1 MNKKKTLIVGGG
13 ELTAEFLRDFIRR
26 EPQDFV
32 IAADRG
38 LDILLRAE
46 ITPDLILGDYDSTHV
61 RGAVDYFKKQGVVV
75 ETYPCEKDFSDM
87 ESAIHTAVNRGAE
100 EISILGACGGRLDHF
115 LANVCAL
122 RIALAAG
129 TKARIVDPGNIIFLE
144 NHSFT
149 VMRPSTGEK
158 YFGLIP
164 MTEEVRHVTLRG
176 FKYELT
182 DGTLS
187 QKNASLGISNEI
199 TADRAAVDFESGIL
213 IAVFSDD
220 TRR

>member
-1 MNKKKTLIVGGG
+1 MREQKILIVGGG
-13 ELTAEFLRDFIRR
+13 ELTADFLRAFVDRA
-26 EPQDFV
+26 PQDFV
-32 IAADRG
+32 IAADSG
-38 LDILLRAE
+38 LDVLLRAE

-61 RGAVDYFKKQGVVV
+61 RGAVGYFKEKGVRV

-87 ESAIHTAVNRGAE
+87 ESALHAAVRRGAG

-122 RIALAAG
+122 RIALEAG
-129 TKARIVDPGNIIFLE
+129 VRARIVDPGNMIFLAD
-144 NHSFT
+144 
-149 VMRPSTGEK
+149 RPFSVEKAAAAGK
-158 YFGLIP
+158 YFSLIP

-199 TADRAAVDFESGIL
+199 TAARAEVDFEPGIL
-213 IAVFSDD
+213 VVVVSDD
-220 TRR
+220 LPK

>member
-1 MNKKKTLIVGGG
+1 MNNTRTLIVGGG
-13 ELTAEFLRDFIRR
+13 ELTVDFLRKFIER

-46 ITPDLILGDYDSTHV
+46 ITPDLILGDYDSTLV
-61 RGAVDYFKKQGVVV
+61 RGAVDYFEKQGIEV

-87 ESAIHTAVNRGAE
+87 ESAIHTATERGAE
-100 EISILGACGGRLDHF
+100 VISILGACGGRLDHF

-122 RIALAAG
+122 RIALASG
-129 TKARIVDPGNIIFLE
+129 VKARIVDPENTIFLAD
-144 NHSFT
+144 
-149 VMRPSTGEK
+149 RPFSVKKAEARGK
-158 YFGLIP
+158 YFSLIP
-164 MTEEVRHVTLRG
+164 LTEEVRHITLRG

-187 QKNASLGISNEI
+187 QKSASLGISNEI
-199 TADRAAVDFESGIL
+199 IAEQATVDFESGIV
-213 IAVFSDD
+213 IVVFSDD
-220 TRR
+220 FRT